1 MPDQTEKQTF
11 SDDEALDFHRIP
23 TPGKISMAPTKP
35 MATQRDLSLAYSPGV
50 AVPVLAIA
58 ADADKAYDYTSK
70 GNLVAVISNGT
81 AILGLGNLGHMASKP
96 VMEGKSVLFKRFA
109 DVDSFDIEVKTTDPD
124 EFITVVKN
132 IGDTW
137 GGINLE
143 DIKSPE
149 CFVIESELQD
159 LLDIPVFHDDQH
171 GTAIISTAGLIN
183 AVHIAGKKLDEIKV
197 VLAGA
202 GAAGLSSIALMKAAG
217 VKAENTVICDRDG
230 VVYKGRDHGMDQW
243 KAAHATDT
251 PLRTLAEAMVG
262 ADVVLGLSAKGA
274 ITKEM
279 VASMA
284 PNPIIFAMANPDPE
298 ITPEDVKSVRSDAI
312 IATGRS
318 DYVNQVNN
326 VLAFPY
332 LFRGALDVRAR
343 LINLVMKIA
352 CAHALAA
359 LAREDVPD
367 EVAAAYRGRKLKFGP
382 DYIIPTPFDPRLIW
396 YIPPFVAQAAM
407 DTGVARV
414 QIEDMDAYRHA
425 LRSRVDPSAA
435 LMQKISSAVRG
446 GPNKRVVF
454 AEGEEPA
461 VIRAA
466 WGFKQADLGTPI
478 LVGREDLIR
487 QNAAE
492 AGLNFD
498 ELGIEITNARV
509 SDHNVEDT
517 DWLYEKLQ
525 RRGYLRRDVQR
536 MINHHQ
542 RHLLARLHAGIDLA
556 QCQRVGVLFHRGHA
570 VLIDDDI
577 RDGVEGI
584 LGEDAH
590 RHGLHLFQH
599 RQRVEAAYVLL
610 GIQRLAAGGEG
621 HPDQLAR
628 LRQHLLHLLALGL
641 QVFEAPHFH
650 RVQRAEVHADP
661 AGGFEHHH
669 GAGQGLSALLLGHEQ
684 RHQIRQ
690 ILFAVEAE
698 LAGLRLDL
706 ARLQPA
712 GEGET
717 LDQGCERHPAHLF
730 RRQRQGS
737 EGGLVGLGHP
747 SLAVEGEDQVRQ
759 RLEQGLNLVVLALG
773 GHVGDGLD
781 VIDAGNAADLRH
793 QMLEIAKLQLG
804 EIEIDDA

>member
-1 MPDQTEKQTF
+1 MPDLTDKQTF
-11 SDDEALDFHRIP
+11 SDNEALDFHSEP

-58 ADADKAYDYTSK
+58 ADADKAYDYTAK
-70 GNLVAVISNGT
+70 GNMVAVISNGT

-109 DVDSFDIEVKTTDPD
+109 DVDSFDVEVKTTDPA
-124 EFITVVKN
+124 EFVTVVKN

-183 AVHIAGKKLDEIKV
+183 ACHVAGKKLEDVKV

-217 VKAENTVICDRDG
+217 VKAENTVIVDRDG
-230 VVYKGRDHGMDQW
+230 VVFKGRDHGMDQW

-251 PLRTLAEAMVG
+251 PHRTLAEAMVG

-274 ITKEM
+274 LTKEM

-284 PNPIIFAMANPDPE
+284 PRPIIFAMANPDPE
-298 ITPEDVKSVRSDAI
+298 ITPEDVMSVRSDAI

-343 LINLVMKIA
+343 RVNHEMKVA
-352 CAHALAA
+352 CARALAA

-407 DTGVARV
+407 DTGVARRP
-414 QIEDMDAYRHA
+414 IPDMDAYRTE

-435 LMQKISSAVRG
+435 LMQKISSAVRS

-454 AEGEEPA
+454 AEGEEPS

-466 WGFKQADLGTPI
+466 WGFKQAELGTPV

-487 QNAAE
+487 QNAQE

-509 SDHNVEDT
+509 SGRNVEYT

-536 MINHHQ
+536 MINQDRNYFGATLVAQGEADAMVTGVTRNFNMALREVQ
-542 RHLLARLHAGIDLA
+542 RVLEVKETLIGLSILLARGRTLFVADTSIHELPDAQELA
-556 QCQRVGVLFHRGHA
+556 DIACQAAASVRRLGRNPRVAFMSYSTFGNPPGDRGEKVREAIRILDRRGVDFEY
-570 VLIDDDI
+570 
-577 RDGVEGI
+577 EGEMPPEIALDPASHPAYAFNRLSKPANI
-584 LGEDAH
+584 LVMPAIH
-590 RHGLHLFQH
+590 S
-599 RQRVEAAYVLL
+599 AAISTKLV
-610 GIQRLAAGGEG
+610 Q
-621 HPDQLAR
+621 
-628 LRQHLLHLLALGL
+628 ALG
-641 QVFEAPHFH
+641 
-650 RVQRAEVHADP
+650 
-661 AGGFEHHH
+661 
-669 GAGQGLSALLLGHEQ
+669 GA
-684 RHQIRQ
+684 
-690 ILFAVEAE
+690 AVIGP
-698 LAGLRLDL
+698 L
-706 ARLQPA
+706 
-712 GEGET
+712 
-717 LDQGCERHPAHLF
+717 
-730 RRQRQGS
+730 
-737 EGGLVGLGHP
+737 LVGLEKSVQIVPLGASVSEIITAATFAAYH
-747 SLAVEGEDQVRQ
+747 EGPVFHGEGVSSAPKPPAPFIED
-759 RLEQGLNLVVLALG
+759 
-773 GHVGDGLD
+773 
-781 VIDAGNAADLRH
+781 
-793 QMLEIAKLQLG
+793 
-804 EIEIDDA
+804 

>member
-1 MPDQTEKQTF
+1 MPDLTDKQTF
-11 SDDEALDFHRIP
+11 SDEDALEFHRSP

-50 AVPVLAIA
+50 AIPVLAIA
-58 ADADKAYDYTSK
+58 ADIDKAYDYTSK

-109 DVDSFDIEVKTTDPD
+109 DVDSFDVEVKTTDPD

-183 AVHIAGKKLDEIKV
+183 AAHIAGKKLEDLKV

-202 GAAGLSSIALMKAAG
+202 GAAGLSSIGLMKAVG
-217 VKAENTVICDRDG
+217 VRAENTVIVDRDG
-230 VVYKGRDHGMDQW
+230 VVFKGRDNVDQW

-251 PLRTLAEAMVG
+251 PHRTLAEAMVG

-274 ITKEM
+274 ITREM

-298 ITPEDVKSVRSDAI
+298 ITPEDVLSVRSDAI
-312 IATGRS
+312 MATGRS

-343 LINLVMKIA
+343 QINHDMKIA

-367 EVAAAYRGRKLKFGP
+367 EVAAAYRGRKLKFGR

-396 YIPPFVAQAAM
+396 YIPPFIAQAAM
-407 DTGVARV
+407 DTGVARKP
-414 QIEDMDAYRHA
+414 IEDMDAYRTE
-425 LRSRVDPSAA
+425 LRSRLDPSAA
-435 LMQKISSAVRG
+435 LMQNISAAVRAA
-446 GPNKRVVF
+446 PNKRVVF
-454 AEGEEPA
+454 AEGEETA

-466 WGFKQADLGTPI
+466 WGFKQAELGTPV
-478 LVGREDLIR
+478 LLGREDLIR

-492 AGLNFD
+492 AGLIFD
-498 ELGIEITNARV
+498 DMGIEIVNARV
-509 SDHNVEDT
+509 SEHNADYT
-517 DWLYEKLQ
+517 DWLYARLQ

-536 MINHHQ
+536 MINQ
-542 RHLLARLHAGIDLA
+542 DRNYFGAAMVARGQADCMVTGVTRNFNMVLKEVRRVLDVKNRMIGMSILLARGRTLFVADTSIHELPNAEELA
-556 QCQRVGVLFHRGHA
+556 EIAIQAAETVRKLGKTPRVAFLSYSTFGNPPGDRGEKVREAIRILDARGVDFEYEGEMPPELALDPEARAAYPFMRLSGHA
-570 VLIDDDI
+570 NVLVMPAIHSASI
-577 RDGVEGI
+577 STRLVQQ
-584 LGEDAH
+584 LG
-590 RHGLHLFQH
+590 
-599 RQRVEAAYVLL
+599 
-610 GIQRLAAGGEG
+610 
-621 HPDQLAR
+621 
-628 LRQHLLHLLALGL
+628 
-641 QVFEAPHFH
+641 
-650 RVQRAEVHADP
+650 
-661 AGGFEHHH
+661 
-669 GAGQGLSALLLGHEQ
+669 GATVIGPL
-684 RHQIRQ
+684 
-690 ILFAVEAE
+690 
-698 LAGLRLDL
+698 
-706 ARLQPA
+706 
-712 GEGET
+712 
-717 LDQGCERHPAHLF
+717 
-730 RRQRQGS
+730 
-737 EGGLVGLGHP
+737 LVGLEKSVQIV
-747 SLAVEGEDQVRQ
+747 SLGASVSEIITAATFAAYDEGAVAEG
-759 RLEQGLNLVVLALG
+759 
-773 GHVGDGLD
+773 
-781 VIDAGNAADLRH
+781 
-793 QMLEIAKLQLG
+793 
-804 EIEIDDA
+804 